1 MVRFRGRGQR
11 PILHSIK
18 HILDTEGELIQ
29 NTPATI
35 DVATTVV
42 NESATFTPGEVLLG
56 SKVFGI
62 FITIFII
69 GSTGAPVGA
78 SQNWLLGKLMS
89 GQTGLPAPSNVGVS
103 PIRNQI
109 YHQEK
114 GLVGS
119 GDGTAMAFK
128 GVIKIPRGQQTMR
141 EGQKIQVRIENL
153 DATNTAFC
161 FRAIYKSWK

>member
-1 MVRFRGRGQR
+1 MPGRMGKR

-18 HILDTEGELIQ
+18 HVLDTEGSLVQ
-29 NTPATI
+29 ATPATI

-42 NESATFTPGEVLLG
+42 SASDPFKPGDVVLG
-56 SKVFGI
+56 SKVFAI

-69 GSTGAPVGA
+69 GSTGAPVGG
-78 SQNWLLGKLMS
+78 SQNWLLGKLMN
-89 GQTGLPAPSNVGVS
+89 GQPGLPAPSNVGVS
-103 PIRNQI
+103 PLRNQV

-128 GVIKIPRGQQTMR
+128 GVLKIPRGQQTMR

-153 DATNTAFC
+153 DPGTTQFC
-161 FRAIYKSWK
+161 FRAIYKSWI